1 VNRRLADKNLIE
13 ARRRR
18 SGRYQDH
25 GLVELFQLLAQAQDR
40 MTAIRESAGNDAGAI
55 RALVADLDSVRNEIE
70 ARGIC
75 PYHQAALSVCC
86 YP

>member
-1 VNRRLADKNLIE
+1 VDRRLADKNLIE

-18 SGRYQDH
+18 SDRYQDH

-40 MTAIRESAGNDAGAI
+40 MAAIRESAGNDAGAI